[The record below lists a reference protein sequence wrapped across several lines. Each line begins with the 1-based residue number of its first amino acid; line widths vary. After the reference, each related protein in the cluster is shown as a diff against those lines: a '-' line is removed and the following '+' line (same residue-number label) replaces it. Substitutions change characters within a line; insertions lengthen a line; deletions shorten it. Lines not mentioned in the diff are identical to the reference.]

1 MTRENG
7 KGLVQIMTAI
17 DKKINKV
24 LENARM
30 TKNILLHT
38 KNTKF
43 QMQNLQ
49 KSDILNIEKN
59 IEKDIEKDMNLRK
72 IVAIGASTGGPK
84 SLQEIIS
91 KIPGDIPA
99 AFLIVQHMP
108 SGFTKSLAERLN
120 SMSELTVKEA
130 EDGDIV
136 NSGHVYIAPG
146 NFHMLVEITDVDL
159 RIRLSD
165 KPPVR
170 GHRPSIDVML
180 NSLSDTGIN
189 NIIAII
195 LTGMG
200 ADGSE
205 GIVNIKKKN
214 NGFIIAQD
222 EKTSVVY
229 GMPKAALETGV
240 VDFVVPLHEIA
251 SQITKIVGVF

>member
-1 MTRENG
+1 MAAT
-7 KGLVQIMTAI
+7 
-17 DKKINKV
+17 DKKLNKV
-24 LENARM
+24 IENAKM
-30 TKNILLHT
+30 TKNIVFYT

-49 KSDILNIEKN
+49 KSDIVNIEKTN
-59 IEKDIEKDMNLRK
+59 ELKK

-84 SLQEIIS
+84 SLQEIIT

-108 SGFTKSLAERLN
+108 PGFTKSLADRLN

-130 EDGDIV
+130 EDGELIK
-136 NSGHVYIAPG
+136 SGYVYVAPG
-146 NFHMLVEITDVDL
+146 DFHMLVNMVNGELKIM
-159 RIRLSD
+159 LSEE
-165 KPPVR
+165 PPIR
-170 GHRPSIDVML
+170 GHRPSIDAMF
-180 NSLSDTGIN
+180 NSLSETCIN

-195 LTGMG
+195 MTGMG

-240 VDFVVPLHEIA
+240 VDYVAPLHEIA
-251 SQITKIVGVF
+251 SQITKIVGGF

>member
-1 MTRENG
+1 
-7 KGLVQIMTAI
+7 MTAI
-17 DKKINKV
+17 DEKVNKV
-24 LENARM
+24 IENAKM
-30 TKNILLHT
+30 AKNIVFHT

-43 QMQNLQ
+43 EMQNLQ
-49 KSDILNIEKN
+49 KSDIVNIEKN
-59 IEKDIEKDMNLRK
+59 MNYKK

-120 SMSELTVKEA
+120 CMSELTVKEA

-136 NSGHVYIAPG
+136 RSGHVYIAPG
-146 NFHMLVEITDVDL
+146 NFHMLVKMVDVDL
-159 RIRLSD
+159 RIKLSD
-165 KPPVR
+165 DPPVR

-180 NSLSDTGIN
+180 NSLSDTGID

-200 ADGSE
+200 ADGSK